1 MTGAAG
7 GASLVVR
14 ALDAGYGDVRVL
26 RGVSFSTPR
35 LGITAI
41 IGSNGAGKTTLL
53 RVLSGL
59 LPVSGGH
66 IDLDGAPL
74 TGLQP
79 DGFVAAGVA
88 HVPEGRRL
96 FAGMTVEDNLLV
108 GAYHRRRRASVLRR
122 DLEEV
127 YDLFPKLAERRRQDA
142 VSMSGGEQQMCAI
155 GRGLMAAPRLMLI
168 DELSLGLA
176 PVAVDQLIQALQQ
189 LAARGLAII
198 VVEQDV
204 AVAFDLAAHA
214 VVLDQGTVTAEG
226 PGTVLS
232 ADPSIRR
239 AYLGTEEPA
248 AASSTHPTL
257 ECPA

>member
-1 MTGAAG
+1 MTGRPG
-7 GASLVVR
+7 GAALAVR
-14 ALDAGYGDVRVL
+14 ALEAGYGDVGVL
-26 RGVSFSTPR
+26 RGVSFATPS

-41 IGSNGAGKTTLL
+41 VGSNGAGKTTLL

-59 LPVSGGH
+59 LPVRGGH
-66 IDLDGAPL
+66 VELDGASL
-74 TGLQP
+74 AGLQP

-108 GAYHRRRRASVLRR
+108 GAFHRRRRASLLRR

-127 YDLFPKLAERRRQDA
+127 YGLFPRLAERRRQDA

-176 PVAVDQLIQALQQ
+176 PVAVDQLVQALQQ
-189 LAARGLAII
+189 LAARGLAIV

-214 VVLDQGTVTAEG
+214 VVLDQGTVAAEG
-226 PGTVLS
+226 PGAALS

-239 AYLGTEEPA
+239 AYLGTDDVTVA
-248 AASSTHPTL
+248 PTTYL
-257 ECPA
+257 TPGCPA

>member
-1 MTGAAG
+1 VTGTPEGAAL
-7 GASLVVR
+7 AVC
-14 ALDAGYGDVRVL
+14 ALDAGYGDAGVL
-26 RGVSFSTPR
+26 RGVSFSTPS

-41 IGSNGAGKTTLL
+41 VGSNGAGKTTLL

-59 LPVSGGH
+59 LPVRGGSV
-66 IDLDGAPL
+66 
-74 TGLQP
+74 GLGGIALAGLP
-79 DGFVAAGVA
+79 PAGFVAAGVT

-108 GAYHRRRRASVLRR
+108 GAFHRRKRASQLRR

-127 YDLFPKLAERRRQDA
+127 YGLFPKLAERRRQDA
-142 VSMSGGEQQMCAI
+142 VSLSGGEQQMCAI

-176 PVAVDQLIQALQQ
+176 PVAVDQLVQALHR

-214 VVLDQGTVTAEG
+214 VVLDQGTVAAEG
-226 PGTVLS
+226 PGAALS
-232 ADPSIRR
+232 VDPAIRR
-239 AYLGTEEPA
+239 AYLGTDEPSA
-248 AASSTHPTL
+248 PITHHTP